1 MQDIFGT
8 LVQFGVAGL
17 MGVLWVW
24 ERMHSRKREQQLTRA
39 HELLSRR
46 DQSVSVLVRLV
57 RHNTRTMVNF
67 ERTQQRMCD
76 VLEGIRHEI
85 SNHQKTM

>member
-1 MQDIFGT
+1 MNEMLGT

-39 HELLSRR
+39 HELLVRR
-46 DQSVSVLVRLV
+46 DQSITMLVRLV

-85 SNHQKTM
+85 STHHKAA

>member
-1 MQDIFGT
+1 MIET

-17 MGVLWVW
+17 MGVLWMW
-24 ERMHSRKREQQLTRA
+24 ERMHSRRREQQLTNA
-39 HELLSRR
+39 HERLTQR
-46 DQSVSVLVRLV
+46 DQQLNVLIKLI

-85 SNHQKTM
+85 SSQQKAG